1 MVVVKSSQEY
11 KFNKFKS
18 ALKIYSKFTGEHP
31 CRSAISIKFQ
41 SIFMEIVLRPG
52 CSPVNL
58 LYIFRTTF
66 LGTALE
72 GCFGIYKV
80 ANIVVVICCLHAVF
94 A

>member
-1 MVVVKSSQEY
+1 MQKCN
-11 KFNKFKS
+11 FNKVPKH
-18 ALKIYSKFTGEHP
+18 L
-31 CRSAISIKFQ
+31 
-41 SIFMEIVLRPG
+41 MEIVLRPG

>member
-1 MVVVKSSQEY
+1 MQKCN
-11 KFNKFKS
+11 FNKVPKHLYGNRPS
-18 ALKIYSKFTGEHP
+18 AW
-31 CRSAISIKFQ
+31 
-41 SIFMEIVLRPG
+41 M
-52 CSPVNL
+52 SPVNL